1 MARYRMVVMSNPVP
15 GREQEFERWYQEVH
29 LPELLALDG
38 FVSAQRFSRELT
50 LGSAQSWPHMA
61 IYEIE
66 TNDIE
71 AAIAGLVTV
80 AEAGN
85 LTMSEAIDTAAT
97 SAAVFRPCGPALTRV
112 E

>member
-15 GREQEFERWYQEVH
+15 GREDEFERWYQEVH
-29 LPELLALDG
+29 LPELVALDG
-38 FVSAQRFSRELT
+38 FVSAQRYSREMI

-66 TNDIE
+66 SDDIE
-71 AAIAGLVTV
+71 AAIGGLVTV
-80 AEAGN
+80 AEAGD

-97 SAAVFRPCGPALTRV
+97 SAAVFRACGPAVTRTG
-112 E
+112 